1 MSRPLTPVAGPTP
14 RRRWHW
20 LLLAVPPVWCI
31 GVIPL
36 VNRVDYV
43 LGSIPFLLVWMTLG
57 VLIGSAALAGVY
69 LVDRSRGDAD
79 RV

>member
-1 MSRPLTPVAGPTP
+1 MSRPSVSVAGRVS

-31 GVIPL
+31 AAVPL
-36 VNRVDYV
+36 VNRVAYV
-43 LGSIPFLLVWMTLG
+43 FGSIPFLLVWMTLG
-57 VLIGSAALAGVY
+57 VLVGSAAIGVIY
-69 LVDRSRGDAD
+69 VVDRRHGELD